1 MHIITNPST
10 GEGRNVSF
18 ETNAS
23 SVTSL
28 RTNENNS
35 TTFNNSTFI
44 SNHEQLLW
52 YMGQFTT
59 PVTAVLE
66 AYVLISFLIFFVMF
80 MLCVHRHGCC
90 HIFHR
95 RRRRHRQRAVRYQQ
109 QMRVRAWEEEQAN
122 RIHDDDDE
130 EGVIDGHEVDSLDT
144 ENGDRVQEIQRLER
158 ALRSAGIA

>member
-1 MHIITNPST
+1 MRGDDNTD
-10 GEGRNVSF
+10 GVSF
-18 ETNAS
+18 GAS
-23 SVTSL
+23 
-28 RTNENNS
+28 R
-35 TTFNNSTFI
+35 
-44 SNHEQLLW
+44 
-52 YMGQFTT
+52 YMGQYTT

-95 RRRRHRQRAVRYQQ
+95 RRRRHGQRAVRYQQ

-122 RIHDDDDE
+122 RIHDDEDE
-130 EGVIDGHEVDSLDT
+130 EGDIDGHEVDSPDT

>member
-1 MHIITNPST
+1 MRGDDNTDGCIF
-10 GEGRNVSF
+10 G
-18 ETNAS
+18 AS
-23 SVTSL
+23 
-28 RTNENNS
+28 R
-35 TTFNNSTFI
+35 
-44 SNHEQLLW
+44 
-52 YMGQFTT
+52 YMGQYTT

-90 HIFHR
+90 VSISFTSFLFPSAALFFFLFRLLIWKTQHIFHR
-95 RRRRHRQRAVRYQQ
+95 RRRRRHQRAVRYQQ

-130 EGVIDGHEVDSLDT
+130 DEDIDGHEVDSLDT

>member
-23 SVTSL
+23 YVSFAYD
-28 RTNENNS
+28 NNS

-44 SNHEQLLW
+44 SNHEQFPW
-52 YMGQFTT
+52 YMGQYTT

-109 QMRVRAWEEEQAN
+109 QMQVRAWEEEQAN
-122 RIHDDDDE
+122 RIHDDDDDDE
-130 EGVIDGHEVDSLDT
+130 EGHIDGHEVDSLDT

>member
-1 MHIITNPST
+1 
-10 GEGRNVSF
+10 
-18 ETNAS
+18 
-23 SVTSL
+23 
-28 RTNENNS
+28 
-35 TTFNNSTFI
+35 
-44 SNHEQLLW
+44 
-52 YMGQFTT
+52 MGQYTT

-90 HIFHR
+90 VSISFTSFLFSTFGLLIWKTQHIFHR

-130 EGVIDGHEVDSLDT
+130 DEDIDVHEVDSPDT